1 MTTDE
6 PRDAVDV
13 ELPTWMAHL
22 PAVEPDVE
30 SARQRIRRLSRLFD
44 EVIADAAADHDM
56 SVGDL
61 EALSVLA
68 RGDGELLPGDIART
82 LGITSGSTSLRL
94 DRLTRAGL
102 VEPAPRSG
110 DGRSRPV
117 RLTESGRQRWRSA
130 TDRRTDVEHS
140 LVTGALDGDDLT
152 ALNDLLAALLGH
164 VERELGRHA
173 PARGPVQRVER

>member
-1 MTTDE
+1 MDDTQ
-6 PRDAVDV
+6 PRDAVDA

-44 EVIADAAADHDM
+44 EVIADAATDHDM

-68 RGDGELLPGDIART
+68 RADGELLPGDIART

-94 DRLTRAGL
+94 HRLTRAGL

-117 RLTESGRQRWRSA
+117 RLTERGRQRWRSA
-130 TDRRTDVEHS
+130 TDQRTGVDHA
-140 LVTGALDGDDLT
+140 LVTGALDPAALRS
-152 ALNDLLAALLGH
+152 LNDLLAALLGH

-173 PARGPVQRVER
+173 PARGPVERVEG